1 MEKKTFIDWVIEFV
15 NDPLFHQ
22 MSAEKKAETY
32 ARMNNRFDE
41 KMTEAYYNGYCEG
54 KRIGLKDGI
63 DLATKNN

>member
-1 MEKKTFIDWVIEFV
+1 
-15 NDPLFHQ
+15 